1 MNRKKACCFRCE
13 NSPTNRVGQSRCGS
27 IYVMACA
34 NASTS
39 TIKYTTEEE
48 EDLNVESREA
58 RATLLN
64 SKKTP
69 EDALYRSITTQ
80 TPYQAR

>member
-1 MNRKKACCFRCE
+1 
-13 NSPTNRVGQSRCGS
+13 
-27 IYVMACA
+27 MACA